1 LFVTPV
7 NPGHFVRSTF
17 ISEAGC
23 RSGGENVANY
33 RFVVRSTSRRGK
45 SARPFRFKYLQ
56 TGQFQVVRQRWNE
69 ANWHLDADALVMPNG
84 HRVPLKDILQWQLDK
99 VDGRH
104 DFTGQWPGWR
114 VRQQWLIAPGG
125 TIRRGR
131 IAEHVLRHVMQ
142 MSEWEQA
149 EMSRRQLRL
158 FQQ

>member
-1 LFVTPV
+1 M
-7 NPGHFVRSTF
+7 
-17 ISEAGC
+17 
-23 RSGGENVANY
+23 
-33 RFVVRSTSRRGK
+33 RG
-45 SARPFRFKYLQ
+45 
-56 TGQFQVVRQRWNE
+56 RWNE

-158 FQQ
+158 FQR